1 MEEMKNSTKKVS
13 IEIKKTNHCLR
24 RYAESLV
31 NKAAPEDLTGIQGR
45 IIGCIYDK
53 SNIEGKD
60 IYQRDIEE
68 IFAIRRSTATV
79 MLQTLEKKGY
89 IIKTSVKHD
98 ARLKKITLTE
108 KAVAMQEELEP
119 VFAAFEG
126 TAVKGIPAEEVE
138 TLIKVLERIRTNIK
152 TAEREEKA

>member
-1 MEEMKNSTKKVS
+1 MKKVS

-24 RYAESLV
+24 RYAEALV
-31 NKAAPEDLTGIQGR
+31 SQTAPEDFTGMQGR

-89 IIKTSVKHD
+89 ITKASVKHD
-98 ARLKKITLTE
+98 ARLKKIMLTE
-108 KAVAMQEELEP
+108 KAVLMQEELEP
-119 VFAAFEG
+119 VFAAFEE
-126 TAVKGIPAEEVE
+126 TAVRGIPAEDVQ
-138 TLIKVLERIRTNIK
+138 TMLDVLEKIRINVK
-152 TAEREEKA
+152 TAEREGSK

>member
-1 MEEMKNSTKKVS
+1 M
-13 IEIKKTNHCLR
+13 
-24 RYAESLV
+24 
-31 NKAAPEDLTGIQGR
+31 QGR

-119 VFAAFEG
+119 VFAAFEE
-126 TAVKGIPAEEVE
+126 TAVRGIPVE
-138 TLIKVLERIRTNIK
+138 KVENMLEVLEQIRKNIK
-152 TAEREEKA
+152 AAESEEKK

>member
-1 MEEMKNSTKKVS
+1 MEETKNSTKKVS

-24 RYAESLV
+24 RYAEAKV
-31 NKAAPEDLTGIQGR
+31 NQAAPEDLTGMQGR

-53 SNIEGKD
+53 SNMAGKD

-119 VFAAFEG
+119 VFAKFEE
-126 TAVKGIPAEEVE
+126 TAIRDIPLQDVE
-138 TLIKVLERIRTNIK
+138 TMLRVLEQIRKNIK

>member
-1 MEEMKNSTKKVS
+1 MEETKNSTKKVS

-24 RYAESLV
+24 RYAEAKV
-31 NKAAPEDLTGIQGR
+31 NQTAPEDLTGMQGR

-119 VFAAFEG
+119 VFAAFEE
-126 TAVKGIPAEEVE
+126 TAVRGIPVE
-138 TLIKVLERIRTNIK
+138 KVENMLEVLEQIRKNIK
-152 TAEREEKA
+152 AAEREEKK